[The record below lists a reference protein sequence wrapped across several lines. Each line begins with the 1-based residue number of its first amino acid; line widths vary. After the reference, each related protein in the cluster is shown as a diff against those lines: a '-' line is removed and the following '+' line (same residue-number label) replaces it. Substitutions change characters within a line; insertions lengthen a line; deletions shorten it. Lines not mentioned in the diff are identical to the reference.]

1 MATETF
7 IYHRFFIL
15 VSLRNDNMDYTF
27 INDQG
32 WKITEYR
39 PFSPSYAV
47 LHTPCFE
54 TYQRSEDAR
63 YRESSVAGDDILSRM
78 TSQQLRFD
86 AFSADILR
94 QLLQERVLIRDR
106 NRSSILGRISDV
118 SSDIY
123 GASQLRTPDTDRQ
136 KQGLEKTKM
145 DLEREL
151 RETDERLWKDTA
163 ELREKLVM
171 ADKRVNGTY
180 LRSSLFSPTQLYD
193 DYHKGQ
199 GFSGLSDKV

>member
-1 MATETF
+1 
-7 IYHRFFIL
+7 
-15 VSLRNDNMDYTF
+15 MDYIF

-54 TYQRSEDAR
+54 TYRKSEDSRSRAG
-63 YRESSVAGDDILSRM
+63 YVTSVPGDDILGKM

-94 QLLQERVLIRDR
+94 RLLQERVLIRDSS
-106 NRSSILGRISDV
+106 RSSIQGRITDLSG
-118 SSDIY
+118 DIY
-123 GASQLRTPDTDRQ
+123 GASMLRTPEGDQR
-136 KQGLEKTKM
+136 KQSLEKTKL

-163 ELREKLVM
+163 EIREKLVM

-180 LRSSLFSPTQLYD
+180 LRSSLFSPVQLYD
-193 DYHKGQ
+193 DYNKGQ
-199 GFSGLSDKV
+199 GFSGLSDKM

>member
-1 MATETF
+1 
-7 IYHRFFIL
+7 
-15 VSLRNDNMDYTF
+15 MDYTF

-54 TYQRSEDAR
+54 TYKRSEEGR
-63 YRESSVAGDDILSRM
+63 YGEKSAAGDDILGRM
-78 TSQQLRFD
+78 TSQQLKFD
-86 AFSADILR
+86 SFSADILR

-106 NRSSILGRISDV
+106 SRSSILGRITDLSG
-118 SSDIY
+118 DIY
-123 GASQLRTPDTDRQ
+123 GASQLRTPDGDRQ

-163 ELREKLVM
+163 EIREKLVM

-180 LRSSLFSPTQLYD
+180 LRSSLFSPVQLYD
-193 DYHKGQ
+193 DYNKGQ
-199 GFSGLSDKV
+199 GFSGLSD